1 MVGQA
6 TASWETLSS
15 LAFSEEM
22 VQIQKQFPESREV
35 NLLSPHKSIPV
46 RIYPEKKTLQNKQAS
61 KSDKSTLS
69 RCSQIF
75 ETVLYTS
82 FNSSFRGG
90 CTGGGE
96 CLKASYT
103 QIVFYHRITQ
113 KFWLWRGFYQPIS
126 RKLQSSLPT

>member
-1 MVGQA
+1 MAGQA

-22 VQIQKQFPESREV
+22 VQIQKPFSESREV

-46 RIYPEKKTLQNKQAS
+46 RIYPAKQTLQNKQAS
-61 KSDKSTLS
+61 KSDKPTLS
-69 RCSQIF
+69 RCCQIF
-75 ETVLYTS
+75 ESVLHTS
-82 FNSSFRGG
+82 FNSSFKGG

-96 CLKASYT
+96 CLKAFCT
-103 QIVFYHRITQ
+103 QIVFYHQVTQ

-126 RKLQSSLPT
+126 